1 MNAAI
6 NWRQPLLVVSAIAVI
21 AMSLAFTSYQFF
33 DYAASKIIE
42 IAAGEDRT
50 SARILAHDL
59 ANSLAN
65 KLEGIQQNVQIIAQA
80 PSVQEKSVEK
90 AKAFLGMTQQ
100 TSEDMTDFYGWLD
113 KDGKIVWTSTANDN
127 PEITQSIGA
136 DRSDRDWFI
145 NARDA
150 KKGYASSVDNSL
162 DGVDRLF
169 ISYPITDAQ
178 SGSFEGVIYAGV
190 SLAKVSNYLGSQLYS
205 GKEVATSVMDM
216 KGTIL
221 KDQYSNLSGMN
232 YFSKEYQMATA
243 EEEMNKVDDIEGL
256 RNFVR
261 YALANPSSGPGVA
274 DFTYGGQT
282 ASTAYSYVKVGSTD
296 FAVVFTRVPHVIA
309 PDAEALVDQQR
320 LASWIRIVV
329 VGAAAVFISA
339 LVISWNRKL
348 ERTVADRTQALAIR
362 TDELLAAN
370 EQLKQNE
377 KQVRAKTMELMESN
391 LTIAEQKQQLEKAN
405 EDLKHLDALKTQFIG
420 IASHELKNPI
430 QPIILYA
437 EMAKYGDVDK
447 DQAIEVILRQAQKLR
462 QLSTDILEVGRI
474 DSNNL
479 ILNKKKVRIGD
490 LLQELVGP
498 YQADTKHGLS
508 IVLDVDHNT
517 EMNLDAS
524 RISQVINNIVQN
536 ATKFTKAGGSITIR
550 KRTLTGADSLDSGS
564 PSMEEITI
572 SDTGPG
578 IPTDMLPK
586 LFGKFVTQDIDDSN
600 KHGSGLGLYISK
612 AIVEAHGGMIS
623 GYNNQGGGASFR
635 ILLPP

>member
-6 NWRQPLLVVSAIAVI
+6 NLRQPLLVVSAIAVI
-21 AMSLAFTSYQFF
+21 AIFLAFTSYQFF
-33 DYAASKIIE
+33 NDAASKIIE

-80 PSVQEKSVEK
+80 PSVQDKSVEK
-90 AKAFLGMTQQ
+90 VKTFLGITQQ
-100 TSEDMTDFYGWLD
+100 TSDDLTDFYGWLN
-113 KDGKIVWTSTANDN
+113 KDGRIVWTSTANEN
-127 PEITQSIGA
+127 PEIVQFIGV

-145 NARDA
+145 NARDT

-162 DGVDRLF
+162 DGIDRLF
-169 ISYPITDAQ
+169 ISYPIIDSQ

-190 SLAKVSNYLGSQLYS
+190 PLAKVNDYLASQLYS
-205 GKEVATSVMDM
+205 GKEITTSLMDM

-221 KDQYSNLSGMN
+221 QAQYSNLSGMN
-232 YFSKEYQMATA
+232 YLSEEYQMAIAGA
-243 EEEMNKVDDIEGL
+243 EEKVDDSEGL
-256 RNFVR
+256 QKFIR
-261 YALANPSSGPGVA
+261 YALANPSSGSDVA

-282 ASTAYSYVKVGSTD
+282 ASTAYSYVKIGSIN

-309 PDAEALVDQQR
+309 ADVEALIDQQR
-320 LASWIRIVV
+320 LASWSRMVV

-348 ERTVADRTQALAIR
+348 ERTVADRTQALASR

-370 EQLKQNE
+370 EQLKQND
-377 KQVRAKTMELMESN
+377 KHMKAKTRELMESN
-391 LTIAEQKQQLEKAN
+391 LTIAAQKQQLEKAN

-479 ILNKKKVRIGD
+479 ILNKKKVKIGD

-508 IVLDVDHNT
+508 IVLDTDCNT

-524 RISQVINNIVQN
+524 RISQVINNIIQN
-536 ATKFTKAGGSITIR
+536 AIKFTKAGGITIR
-550 KRTLTGADSLDSGS
+550 KRTLTGLDSLDSRNS
-564 PSMEEITI
+564 PMAEIII

-578 IPTDMLPK
+578 IPDDMLPK
-586 LFGKFVTQDIDDSN
+586 LFGKFVTQDIGGLN

-612 AIVEAHGGMIS
+612 AIVEAHGGRIS